1 MNKLYKL
8 EDVVLKV
15 LEEQPDTRKDD
26 FFLVFRVWEKFDER
40 VKTLNCG
47 QVFYNHKKLN
57 LPTFESITRCRRKIC
72 ETRKD
77 LMDEKTTD
85 ARLKETVTYIDYAKG
100 VRSWDIN

>member
-8 EDVVLKV
+8 EDIVLKV
-15 LEEQPDTRKDD
+15 LEEQPDTRQDD

-57 LPTFESITRCRRKIC
+57 LPTFESITRCRRKIF

-77 LMDEKTTD
+77 LTDDKTTD
-85 ARLKETVTYIDYAKG
+85 ARLEETITYIDYALNK
-100 VRSWDIN
+100 

>member
-8 EDVVLKV
+8 EDIVLKV

-26 FFLVFRVWEKFDER
+26 FFLVFRVWEQFDER
-40 VKTLNCG
+40 IKTLNCG

-57 LPTFESITRCRRKIC
+57 LPTFESITRCRRKIF

-77 LMDEKTTD
+77 LMDDTVTEI
-85 ARLKETVTYIDYAKG
+85 REKETEVYKEYA
-100 VRSWDIN
+100 RN

>member
-8 EDVVLKV
+8 EDIVLKV

-26 FFLVFRVWEKFDER
+26 FFLVFRVWEQFDER

-57 LPTFESITRCRRKIC
+57 LPTFESVTRCRRKIF

-77 LMDEKTTD
+77 LMDDTVTEI
-85 ARLKETVTYIDYAKG
+85 REKETEVYKEYA
-100 VRSWDIN
+100 RN